1 MRISDWS
8 SDVCSSDLDVLRPDQ
23 ERLQA
28 DCRQHAFVL
37 DDADHAIAPRELVD
51 ERIEVGLMRVEAQA
65 VGADIARRIRRAG
78 LARALGT
85 AAIGPGRRVPV
96 DPRGLDLHPTYR
108 RQAPN
113 RTPS

>member
-37 DDADHAIAPRELVD
+37 DDADPAIAPRELVD
-51 ERIEVGLMRVEAQA
+51 ERIEVGLMRVEEQDA
-65 VGADIARRIRRAG
+65 GADI
-78 LARALGT
+78 
-85 AAIGPGRRVPV
+85 GRREMGRAAG
-96 DPRGLDLHPTYR
+96 RGRVWQTVLISEEAVSLKKRSTIGYYKVYTEKKR
-108 RQAPN
+108 R
-113 RTPS
+113 